1 MSKTIIVP
9 QIQVC
14 VIELEASK
22 ALLVSYVNVKLKT
35 VYRKVLQPPSSLT
48 YSLSHSLS
56 LLRQLLWKVIF
67 V

>member
-22 ALLVSYVNVKLKT
+22 ALLVSFVYVKFET
-35 VYRKVLQPPSSLT
+35 VYREVLQPP
-48 YSLSHSLS
+48 
-56 LLRQLLWKVIF
+56 
-67 V
+67 